1 MSTGDRNYD
10 LDVGN
15 KTNKSYRDVNV
26 YWGQV
31 LYGPETDP
39 SGAGRCKVFIR
50 ELDNDLFDNGIIES
64 DFTRNPENYSDLINS
79 LPWASPMVPK
89 FFTSYPQAGETV
101 QVFLAQKQNTSLE
114 RFYIGPIIPQPQKL
128 KGSGKIIG
136 ILEGQFGLAR
146 GLYSFDRAWFKNNE
160 SRLGGENSD
169 SNWSIYGDD
178 PKEPTNVSI
187 NGRGN
192 NDIILRNNESYDE
205 VLFRVAKYDRR
216 NNGVLNLK
224 NPGYISIVS
233 YNAKKVGLIDEDLT
247 SINLV
252 GDRIN
257 LISHKGSTTK
267 GKPYEGDGI
276 ILNSSEPNKQIN
288 LENIN
293 LHPSVYGDILWDV
306 LKKLRVWV
314 ENHKH
319 RGGGVAY
326 TEPSKDT
333 ETVELINSLDFALG
347 PDPLE
352 KTSPNGI
359 TYKEYQG
366 NLISNNI
373 KIN

>member
-1 MSTGDRNYD
+1 MISQPHN
-10 LDVGN
+10 LVGN
-15 KTNKSYRDVNV
+15 
-26 YWGQV
+26 
-31 LYGPETDP
+31 
-39 SGAGRCKVFIR
+39 
-50 ELDNDLFDNGIIES
+50 
-64 DFTRNPENYSDLINS
+64 
-79 LPWASPMVPK
+79 
-89 FFTSYPQAGETV
+89 
-101 QVFLAQKQNTSLE
+101 
-114 RFYIGPIIPQPQKL
+114 
-128 KGSGKIIG
+128 GKIIG
-136 ILEGQFGLAR
+136 ILDGQFGLAR
-146 GLYSFDRAWFKNNE
+146 GLYDFKRAWFKNNQA
-160 SRLGGENSD
+160 RLGGENSG
-169 SNWSIYGDD
+169 SNWSIYADD
-178 PKEPTNVSI
+178 PKDPTNVAI

-192 NDIILRNNESYDE
+192 NDIILRNSEIYDE
-205 VLFRVAKYDRR
+205 VLFRVAKYNRK
-216 NNGVLNLK
+216 NNGILNLK

-233 YNAKKVGLIDEDLT
+233 YNAKKVGSIGEDLT

-257 LISHKGSTTK
+257 LISHKGSPTK
-267 GKPYEGDGI
+267 GKPSKGDGI
-276 ILNSSEPNKQIN
+276 ILNSSEPNKQID

-306 LKKLRVWV
+306 LKKLRIWV

-326 TEPSKDT
+326 TEPSKDV
-333 ETVELINSLDFALG
+333 ETVELLNSLDFALG

>member
-1 MSTGDRNYD
+1 MATGDRNYD
-10 LDVGN
+10 LDIGN
-15 KTNKSYRDVNV
+15 LNNLDYENKNV

-31 LYGPETDP
+31 LVGPEDDP
-39 SGAGRCKVFIR
+39 SGAGRCKVFVK
-50 ELDNDLFDNGIIES
+50 ELDRNLTGAGVFNKKSLKEPINYGDLVDK
-64 DFTRNPENYSDLINS
+64 
-79 LPWASPMVPK
+79 LPWSSPMLPK
-89 FFTSYPQAGETV
+89 FFVCYPTVGETV
-101 QVFLAQKQNTSLE
+101 QVFLTDRKKNRSE
-114 RFYIGPIIPQPQKL
+114 RFYFGPLISQQQKL
-128 KGSGKIIG
+128 KDRGKLFG
-136 ILEGQFGLAR
+136 ILDGKFGLDT
-146 GLYSFDRAWFKNNE
+146 GLYSFDRAWFSKNG
-160 SRLGGENSD
+160 SRLGGENSN
-169 SNWSIYGDD
+169 SNWSIYADD
-178 PKEPTNVSI
+178 PNEPTNVSI

-192 NDIILRNNESYDE
+192 NDIILRNSEIYDE
-205 VLFRVAKYDRR
+205 VLLRVAKYDRK
-216 NNGVLNLK
+216 NNSVLNLK

-233 YNAKKVGLIDEDLT
+233 YAGKGLGGDKEDLT
-247 SINLV
+247 TINLV

-257 LISHKGSTTK
+257 LISHNGSPTK
-267 GKPYEGDGI
+267 EKPNKGDGI

-306 LKKLRVWV
+306 LKKLRIWV

-326 TEPSKDT
+326 TEPSKDV
-333 ETVELINSLDFALG
+333 ETVELLSSLDFALG
-347 PDPLE
+347 PDPIN

>member
-1 MSTGDRNYD
+1 MATGDRNYD
-10 LDVGN
+10 LGIGN
-15 KTNKSYRDVNV
+15 QTNKNYRDINV

-31 LYGPETDP
+31 LYGPEDDP
-39 SGAGRCKVFIR
+39 SGAGRCKVFVR
-50 ELDNDLFDNGIIES
+50 ELDRELFDNGIRES
-64 DFTRNPENYSDLINS
+64 DFIRNPETYGDLVND
-79 LPWASPMVPK
+79 LPWSSPMLPK
-89 FFTSYPQAGETV
+89 FFSSYPKKGETV
-101 QVFLAQKQNTSLE
+101 QVFLAQKQNKTLE
-114 RFYIGPIIPQPQKL
+114 RFYIGPVISQPQNF
-128 KGSGKIIG
+128 GGDGKIVG
-136 ILEGQFGLAR
+136 ILDGKFGLAR
-146 GLYSFDRAWFKNNE
+146 GLYDFKRAWFKNNE
-160 SRLGGENSD
+160 SRLGGENSA
-169 SNWSIYGDD
+169 SNWSIYADD
-178 PKEPTNVSI
+178 PKDPTNVSI

-192 NDIILRNNESYDE
+192 TDIILRNSEIYDE
-205 VLFRVAKYDRR
+205 VLFRVAKYDRK

-233 YNAKKVGLIDEDLT
+233 YNAKKVGSIGEDLT

-257 LISHKGSTTK
+257 LISHKGSPTK
-267 GKPYEGDGI
+267 GKPTKGDGI

-306 LKKLRVWV
+306 LKKLRTWV

-326 TEPSKDT
+326 TEPSKDV
-333 ETVELINSLDFALG
+333 ETVELLNSLDFALG

-352 KTSPNGI
+352 KISPNGT